1 MRAALSGGVSGRS
14 GASSSSSGVANPF
27 ANLTEAGRRQAMI
40 DSTLAELKAEL

>member
-14 GASSSSSGVANPF
+14 GASSSSSGVANLF
-27 ANLTEAGRRQAMI
+27 ANLNEAGRRHVMI